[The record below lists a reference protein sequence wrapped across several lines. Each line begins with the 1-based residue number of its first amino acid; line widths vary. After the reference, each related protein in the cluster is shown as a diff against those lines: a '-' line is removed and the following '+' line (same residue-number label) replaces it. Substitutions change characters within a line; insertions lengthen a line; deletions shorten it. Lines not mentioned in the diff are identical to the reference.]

1 MNDSPLSPPQMTVGF
16 LGAGHMGGAMLRGL
30 AAASPRPA
38 LRVFDAAPG
47 RAEALAAEIG
57 AEAAASPAALAAACD
72 VVVLAVRPGDL
83 PSLLNSLAD
92 IFDPPTTRPPDH
104 QTTRPPDHPTA
115 PLFLSIAAGRTTA
128 WLEERLPAGA
138 RVVRAMPNLGVS
150 VGLGMTAYA
159 PGARATEED
168 LAAAGRIL
176 SAFGKAI
183 RLPESNLDA
192 VTALSGS
199 GPAFLAYALQ
209 AMADGGAALGLAAG
223 DAAALALQTFLGTA
237 TVLSRPGAPSV
248 PDFIAAVATKGG
260 TTAAGKDV
268 LDASDVRDVYARTL
282 AAAARRAAEL
292 AAQ

>member
-1 MNDSPLSPPQMTVGF
+1 MNASTLPDAAAAATPTEPGTVGF

-30 AAASPRPA
+30 AAASPRTA

-47 RAEALAAEIG
+47 RAEALAAETG
-57 AEAAASPAALAAACD
+57 AVAAASPADLAAGCD
-72 VVVLAVRPGDL
+72 AVVLAVRPGDL
-83 PSLLNSLAD
+83 PALLESLGAV
-92 IFDPPTTRPPDH
+92 PPEG
-104 QTTRPPDHPTA
+104 

-128 WLEERLPAGA
+128 WIEARLPAGS

-159 PGARATEED
+159 PGARATEGD
-168 LAAAGRIL
+168 LALAGRIL
-176 SAFGKAI
+176 SSFGKAI
-183 RLPESNLDA
+183 RLPEPNLDA

-199 GPAFLAYALQ
+199 GPAFFACALQ
-209 AMADGGAALGLAAG
+209 AMADGGAALGL
-223 DAAALALQTFLGTA
+223 DPAAAATLALQTMLGTA

-268 LDASDVRDVYARTL
+268 LDASDLRDVYAATL
-282 AAAARRAAEL
+282 AAAARRASEL

>member
-1 MNDSPLSPPQMTVGF
+1 MNSNSSETLSSGQAPLTVGF

-47 RAEALAAEIG
+47 RAETLAAETG
-57 AEAAASPAALAAACD
+57 AVAAASPSDLATGCD

-83 PSLLNSLAD
+83 PALLAD
-92 IFDPPTTRPPDH
+92 LSA
-104 QTTRPPDHPTA
+104 TA
-115 PLFLSIAAGRTTA
+115 PKDGAPRPLFLSIAAGRTTA
-128 WLEERLPAGA
+128 WIEARLPADA

-159 PGARATEED
+159 PGTRATKED
-168 LAAAGRIL
+168 LDAAGRIL
-176 SAFGKAI
+176 SSFGKAI
-183 RLPESNLDA
+183 ELPESNLDA

-209 AMADGGAALGLAAG
+209 AMADGGAALGLTPA
-223 DAAALALQTFLGTA
+223 DAATLALQTFLGTA

-268 LDASDVRDVYARTL
+268 MDASDLRAVYAETL
-282 AAAARRAAEL
+282 AAAARRAAQL

>member
-1 MNDSPLSPPQMTVGF
+1 MTVGF

-30 AAASPRPA
+30 AAADFRPA

-47 RAEALAAEIG
+47 RAEAIAAELG
-57 AEAAASPAALAAACD
+57 AVAAASPADLAAGCD
-72 VVVLAVRPGDL
+72 AVVLAVRPGDL
-83 PSLLNSLAD
+83 PALLRSLSSLP
-92 IFDPPTTRPPDH
+92 DPPTS
-104 QTTRPPDHPTA
+104 

-159 PGARATEED
+159 PGARATEDD
-168 LAAAGRIL
+168 LALAGRIL
-176 SAFGKAI
+176 SSFGRAL
-183 RLPESNLDA
+183 RLPEGNLDA

-209 AMADGGAALGLAAG
+209 AMADGGAALGL
-223 DAAALALQTFLGTA
+223 DPAAAATLALQTFLGTA

-268 LDASDVRDVYARTL
+268 LDASDVRAVYAATL
-282 AAAARRAAEL
+282 AAAARRAGEL